1 MSDSSLNITTKTYGL
16 VCRAINVSYPQ
27 FNMSLDFSI
36 EKGELVSLIGPSGSG
51 KSTALSLICGLLKPK
66 SGRIIIDGN
75 DVTSLSPNLRKVGV
89 VFQDYALFPHMTV
102 EQNIAYPMKNLKM
115 AKDEIT
121 FEVKRL
127 LELVNLV
134 GYEKRHIDEM
144 SGGEKQRI
152 ALARALASKPSLL
165 LLDEPLSALDAKLR
179 VSLRKE
185 IKDIQR
191 KTGTTTIYVTHD
203 QEEALSISDKLIV
216 LNAGKIEQIGT
227 PEEIY
232 RRPNSEFVAT
242 FMGECNILPYEVI
255 LRTLRVPDTDRSK
268 VIYQCF
274 GPEHRLFFRPED
286 MVVND
291 IPSLPFPEFYP
302 HLRFENARIVRCEY
316 MGKEYLITAE
326 YDSLSIKAYTAFKPV
341 GDTITAGIR
350 MTKILEFN
358 NGKLTH

>member
-1 MSDSSLNITTKTYGL
+1 MSEYDYAKPSSFGL
-16 VCRAINVSYPQ
+16 TCSGINVSYPQ
-27 FNMSLDFSI
+27 FNMELDFSVT
-36 EKGELVSLIGPSGSG
+36 KGELVTLVGPSGSG
-51 KSTALSLICGLLKPK
+51 KSTALSLISGLLRPQN
-66 SGRIIIDGN
+66 GHILIDGK
-75 DVTSLSPNLRKVGV
+75 DVTALNPDQRKVGV

-115 AKDEIT
+115 KKDEILI
-121 FEVKRL
+121 EVKKL
-127 LELVNLV
+127 LELVNLS

-152 ALARALASKPSLL
+152 ALARALASKPNLL

-179 VSLRKE
+179 VTLRKE

-191 KTGTTTIYVTHD
+191 KTGTTTLYVTHD
-203 QEEALSISDKLIV
+203 QEEALSISDKIIV
-216 LNAGKIEQIGT
+216 LRNGKIEQIGT
-227 PEEIY
+227 PEDIY
-232 RRPNSEFVAT
+232 RRPATEFVAT
-242 FMGECNILPYEVI
+242 FMGECNILPYEII
-255 LRTLRVPDTDRSK
+255 LKTLRVPETDRSK

-274 GPEHRLFFRPED
+274 GPEHKLFFRPED

-302 HLRFENARIVRCEY
+302 HLRFENARIIRCEY
-316 MGKEYLITAE
+316 IGKEYLISAE
-326 YDSLSIKAYTAFKPV
+326 YDGLIIKAYTTYKPS

-350 MTKILEFN
+350 ITKILEFN